1 MLPLL
6 PFRLFHRQGKIE
18 WPLSLYSCG
27 LHHQHQIHRP
37 IGYPTFQCM
46 VCLEGAGTFD
56 FENGLSVTLQKGAV
70 LFVPGKQAHDYGP
83 VSERWILGYM
93 GIEGKLVEPLIH
105 ALEIPVMKP
114 LTVNEEN
121 LRQLE
126 AGLIRLWNGSEPDER
141 DYDHRVSTEIY
152 DWLTSIATMTQI
164 GSKSSDDRNHAG
176 AKELIRK
183 SVHYMQQ
190 HYMEELSIA
199 NIADTVGYSKQHFQR
214 KFKETYGVNPGQYLQ
229 RLRLL
234 RGAQLLAEQSELSVG
249 EIATRV
255 GMEFNY
261 FVRLFKREHGITPA
275 QYRLTR
281 AYE

>member
-1 MLPLL
+1 MSPLL
-6 PFRLFHRQGKIE
+6 PFRLFHRQSRIE

-27 LHHQHQIHRP
+27 LHEQHEIHRP

-46 VCLEGAGTFD
+46 IGLEGTGHFQ
-56 FENGLSVTLQKGAV
+56 FENGRSIRLQKGEV
-70 LFVPGKQAHDYGP
+70 LLIPGKQAHDYGP
-83 VSERWILGYM
+83 AEERWVLGYI

-105 ALEIPVMKP
+105 ALDIPVMRP
-114 LTVNEEN
+114 LAVSDEH

-126 AGLIRLWNGSEPDER
+126 TDLRTLWNGNDSSER
-141 DYDHRVSTEIY
+141 DSDQRASTEIY
-152 DWLTSIATMTQI
+152 NWLTSIAAMTQTED
-164 GSKSSDDRNHAG
+164 KSFNERNQPG
-176 AKELIRK
+176 TQELLRK
-183 SVHYMQQ
+183 SVDYMEQ

-199 NIADTVGYSKQHFQR
+199 NIANTVGYSKQHFQR

-249 EIATRV
+249 EIAIRV

>member
-1 MLPLL
+1 MLP
-6 PFRLFHRQGKIE
+6 FKLFHQQGKIE
-18 WPLSLYSCG
+18 MPLSLYSCG
-27 LHHQHQIHRP
+27 LHHQHKIHRP

-46 VCLEGAGTFD
+46 VCLEGSGTFD
-56 FENGLSVTLQKGAV
+56 FENGLSVTMQKGEV

-83 VSERWILGYM
+83 ETERWILGYM
-93 GIEGKLVEPLIH
+93 GIEGKLIEPLIYT
-105 ALEIPVMKP
+105 LEIPLMRP
-114 LTVNEEN
+114 LAVSEEH

-126 AGLIRLWNGSEPDER
+126 AGLVRLWNGKEAHER
-141 DYDHRVSTEIY
+141 DYDHIVSMEIY
-152 DWLTSIATMTQI
+152 GLLTSIAAMTQI
-164 GSKSSDDRNHAG
+164 ENKSSLDRNPAG
-176 AKELIRK
+176 AKEQLRK
-183 SVHYMQQ
+183 SVHYMEQ

-234 RGAQLLAEQSELSVG
+234 RGAQLLAGQSELSVG